1 MKPSL
6 WTRLDLLARRLTPF
20 ALTLILVMI
29 SLVPLPVPGYARV
42 VPLLPLIAIY
52 HWTIFRPELM
62 PTYAVFVIGLLQDA
76 LTGMPIG
83 VNAMA
88 FLVVYG
94 VVLSKRRFFV
104 GKSFVIL
111 WLGFALVGAGE
122 VFASWVLVSA
132 YNVMLVSPNALF
144 FQYLITLG
152 CFPMFAWIFL
162 RWQGTFLRLE

>member
-1 MKPSL
+1 MKPSF
-6 WTRLDLLARRLTPF
+6 WIRLDLLARRLTPF

-42 VPLLPLIAIY
+42 APLLPLIGIY

-62 PTYAVFVIGLLQDA
+62 PAYAVFVIGLLQDA
-76 LTGMPIG
+76 LAGMPIG

-94 VVLSKRRFFV
+94 VVLSQRRFFV

-111 WLGFALVGAGE
+111 WLGFMH
-122 VFASWVLVSA
+122 W
-132 YNVMLVSPNALF
+132 
-144 FQYLITLG
+144 
-152 CFPMFAWIFL
+152 
-162 RWQGTFLRLE
+162 